1 MKFITNFC
9 HTTFFLLFV
18 YNLSSQP
25 YLIDKIVGVVGKNQI
40 LFSEVEEQYL
50 QMEAQGIK
58 PLPSKCEVFEE
69 LLAQKLLVNQAEVD
83 SLVVDELNVEMEM
96 NDRIKYFINQIGTEQ
111 KLIEYFGKSILEI
124 KEDMRESVRDQ
135 MLMQMM
141 RQEITS
147 SLSITPVEVKNYYN
161 NLPADSIPYID
172 AEVTI
177 NQIVIYPA
185 SSEDAIFEVREKLL
199 NLRQRIVDG
208 ENFSTL
214 AVLYSEGPS
223 SSRGGDI
230 GWASKSDLDPAYSK
244 AAFALK
250 EGQVS
255 KIVKSSFGYHLI
267 QLIERSDDRI
277 HTKHILMKPKI
288 SFEEKE
294 KAITRLDSIVQL
306 IRIDTLTFEKAA
318 IFFSQD
324 EDTKMN
330 GGLRVNP
337 MTGNTSFKLDQFE
350 TKEYYIIRDLKV
362 GEISETFESSDD
374 KGNLVYKVIRLK
386 SKTEPHRANLKQD
399 FELLK
404 NMTKQVKQNEIVD
417 DWIEEKIKSTY
428 IRINEPYDECTF
440 RLKGWTKY

>member
-1 MKFITNFC
+1 MKFTSGSFITVFIVLFS
-9 HTTFFLLFV
+9 TTG
-18 YNLSSQP
+18 YAQP
-25 YLIDKIVGVVGKNQI
+25 YVIDKIAGVVGKNQI
-40 LFSEVEEQYL
+40 LLSEVEEQYL
-50 QMEAQGIK
+50 QFEAQRIT
-58 PLPSKCEVFEE
+58 PLPTKCEVFED

-83 SLVVDELNVEMEM
+83 SLVVDEINVEMELS
-96 NDRIKYFINQIGTEQ
+96 DRIDYFISQIGTEE
-111 KLIEYFGKSILEI
+111 KLIEYFGKSVLEI
-124 KEDMRESVRDQ
+124 KEDMRDAVRDQ

-147 SLSITPVEVKNYYN
+147 SLTVTPTEVRSYFNS
-161 NLPADSIPYID
+161 LPEDSIPYID

-185 SSEDAIFEVREKLL
+185 SSDEAVFEVREKLL
-199 NLRQRIVDG
+199 DIRQRIING

-223 SSRGGDI
+223 SARGGDI
-230 GWASKSDLDPAYSK
+230 GWASKAEVDPAYSK

-255 KIVKSSFGYHLI
+255 KIVKSDFGYHLI

-277 HTKHILMKPKI
+277 HTRHILTKPKI

-294 KAITRLDSIVQL
+294 KAISRLDSIVEL
-306 IRIDTLTFEKAA
+306 VRIDTLSFENAA
-318 IFFSQD
+318 KLFSQD
-324 EDTKMN
+324 ENTRMN

-337 MTGNTSFKLDQFE
+337 VTGNTSYKLDQFD
-350 TKEYYIIRDLKV
+350 TKEFYIIKDLKV
-362 GEISETFESSDD
+362 GEISETFESTDD

-386 SKTEPHRANLKQD
+386 SRTEPHKGNLKQD
-399 FELLK
+399 YELLK

-417 DWIEEKIKSTY
+417 DWIKEKIKSTY
-428 IRINEPYDECTF
+428 IRINEPFDECTF
-440 RLKGWTKY
+440 RLQGWLEN